1 MKLRRLL
8 ELGVPTTAGF
18 ATGILIAVLQGLS
31 AVALLASSA
40 WLISRASE
48 QPNVVYVSIAVV
60 GVRAFAVGRAAFRYG
75 ERMVLHNAAFKL
87 LSAQRPRLLA
97 ALIPFAPVATARDSR
112 GQAVQRVVSD
122 VDELQNLSIRV
133 ISPLVQSIVVSL
145 IAAGFLALLA
155 PAAGLALLFA
165 CLLAAVL
172 ALPLATRTTRRSDLG
187 LVVDRATLAERSL
200 DLIENA
206 EVLAAYGWAENAL
219 DELRDVEQRLV
230 SKQRRSA
237 LTLGIVQGGFVLLSV
252 LATCATAWFGAASVA
267 SGAQPGVMLAVFAL
281 LPMAVFDVLNG
292 SQAIA
297 QWWHKYRGSAERVLE
312 IVDAKL
318 PAEVPVENPIDA
330 SAQPTLDR
338 FESLQFIGVS
348 AKYPGAENAALSDF
362 NLKVSAGERI
372 LVSGE
377 SGAGKS
383 TIANLILRF
392 LDPCAGELL
401 INGRSASDYS
411 IEAIRTIVG
420 LIEQQPS
427 VFYGTIRQNLLL
439 AKPSATDQ
447 ELIDALQRVGLWSMA
462 ERRGG
467 LDLFV
472 GERAVLLS
480 GGEAARLAMA
490 RALLANFQLLILDE
504 PTANLDAVTAEA
516 TLRELMLVAEQAKV
530 AVILISHDAAMAALT
545 TSSVVVEKTRADG
558 TIRR

>member
-8 ELGVPTTAGF
+8 ELGVPRTAGF
-18 ATGILIAVLQGLS
+18 ATGIVIAVLQGLS

-60 GVRAFAVGRAAFRYG
+60 GVRAFAVGRATFRYG
-75 ERMVLHNAAFKL
+75 ERMVLHNAAFKM
-87 LSAQRPRLLA
+87 LSSQRPRLLA
-97 ALIPFAPVATARDSR
+97 ALIPFAPVSTARDSR

-122 VDELQNLSIRV
+122 VDELQNLSLRV
-133 ISPLVQSIVVSL
+133 ISPLVQSVLVSL

-155 PAAGLALLFA
+155 PAAGLTLLLA
-165 CLLAAVL
+165 CLMAMVL
-172 ALPLATRTTRRSDLG
+172 ALPLATRIARRSDSG
-187 LVVDRATLAERSL
+187 LVIDRAALAERSL

-206 EVLAAYGWAENAL
+206 EVLAAYGWAEAAL
-219 DELRDVEQRLV
+219 DELSAIEQRLV
-230 SKQRRSA
+230 SKQKRSSFA
-237 LTLGIVQGGFVLLSV
+237 LGIVQGGFVFLSV

-297 QWWHKYRGSAERVLE
+297 QSWQKYRGAAARVLE
-312 IVDAKL
+312 IMDAEL
-318 PAEVPVENPIDA
+318 PAEVPVETADVA
-330 SAQPTLDR
+330 EAKLALES
-338 FESLQFIGVS
+338 FESLEFAEV
-348 AKYPGAENAALSDF
+348 AARYPGAERSALSDCSF
-362 NLKVSAGERI
+362 KIVAGERI

-392 LDPCAGELL
+392 LEPSAGELL
-401 INGRSASDYS
+401 LNGRSASEYS
-411 IEAIRTIVG
+411 IESIRANIG
-420 LIEQQPS
+420 LIEQQPT
-427 VFYGTIRQNLLL
+427 VFYGTVRQNLLL
-439 AKPSATDQ
+439 AKPKATDA
-447 ELIDALQRVGLWSMA
+447 ELVEVLQRVGLWSMV

-472 GERAVLLS
+472 GERAALLS
-480 GGEAARLAMA
+480 GGEAARMAMA

-504 PTANLDAVTAEA
+504 PTANLDATTAEA

-545 TSSVVVEKTRADG
+545 TSSVEVEKTLDV
-558 TIRR
+558 

>member
-8 ELGVPTTAGF
+8 DLGMPRTAGF

-48 QPNVVYVSIAVV
+48 QPNVVYVSLAVV

-75 ERMVLHNAAFKL
+75 ERMVLHNAAFKM
-87 LSAQRPRLLA
+87 LSSHRPRMLA

-122 VDELQNLSIRV
+122 VDELQNLSLRV
-133 ISPLVQSIVVSL
+133 ISPLVQSVVVSL

-155 PAAGLALLFA
+155 PAAGLALLLA
-165 CLLAAVL
+165 CLLALVL
-172 ALPLATRTTRRSDLG
+172 ALPLASRIARSSDSG
-187 LVVDRATLAERSL
+187 LVTDRAALAERSL

-206 EVLAAYGWAENAL
+206 EVLAAYGWAEGAL
-219 DELRDVEQRLV
+219 DEIHRVEESLV
-230 SKQRRSA
+230 SKQKRSSFA
-237 LTLGIVQGGFVLLSV
+237 LGIVQGGFVLLSV
-252 LATCATAWFGAASVA
+252 LAICATAWFGAAAVA
-267 SGAQPGVMLAVFAL
+267 SGAQPGVMLAVFTL

-297 QWWHKYRGSAERVLE
+297 QSWQKYRGSAERVLE
-312 IVDAKL
+312 ILHAEL
-318 PAEVPVENPIDA
+318 PAEVPVESEDDA
-330 SAQPTLDR
+330 KAKLLLES
-338 FESLQFIGVS
+338 FESLEFASVS
-348 AKYPGAENAALSDF
+348 ARYPGVERSALSDCSF
-362 NLKVSAGERI
+362 SIEAGER
-372 LVSGE
+372 VFVGGE

-392 LDPCAGELL
+392 LEPSAGELL
-401 INGRSASDYS
+401 INGRNASAYS
-411 IEAIRTIVG
+411 IESIRGLIG
-420 LIEQQPS
+420 LIEQQPT
-427 VFYGTIRQNLLL
+427 VFFGTVRQNLLL
-439 AKPSATDQ
+439 AKPSAADA
-447 ELIDALQRVGLWSMA
+447 ELIEVLQRVGLWSML

-472 GERAVLLS
+472 GERAALLS

-504 PTANLDAVTAEA
+504 PTANLDATTAGYS
-516 TLRELMLVAEQAKV
+516 LRELMLVAEQAKI

-545 TSSVVVEKTRADG
+545 TSSVVVEK
-558 TIRR
+558 IRGA

>member
-1 MKLRRLL
+1 MNFRRLL
-8 ELGVPTTAGF
+8 ALGLPRTPGF

-75 ERMVLHNAAFKL
+75 ERMVLHNAAFKM

-97 ALIPFAPVATARDSR
+97 RLIPFAPVASVRDSR

-122 VDELQNLSIRV
+122 VDELQNLSLRV
-133 ISPLVQSIVVSL
+133 VSPLVQSAVVSL
-145 IAAGFLALLA
+145 VAAGFLALLA
-155 PAAGLALLFA
+155 PLAGLALLLA
-165 CLLAAVL
+165 CLLALVV
-172 ALPLATRTTRRSDLG
+172 ALPLATRIARHSDSG
-187 LVVDRATLAERSL
+187 LVVDRAALAERSL
-200 DLIENA
+200 ELIENA
-206 EVLAAYGWAENAL
+206 EVLVAYGWAEDAM
-219 DELRDVEQRLV
+219 DELNAIEKRLF
-230 SKQRRSA
+230 SKMRRSSFA
-237 LTLGIVQGGFVLLSV
+237 LGIVQGGFVLLSV

-297 QWWHKYRGSAERVLE
+297 QSWHKYRGSAERVLE
-312 IVDAKL
+312 IMDAEL
-318 PAEVPVENPIDA
+318 PAEVPFETEVDA
-330 SAQPTLDR
+330 SAKPVLQK
-338 FESLQFIGVS
+338 FESLEFVNVS
-348 AKYPGAENAALSDF
+348 AKYPGGPQPALSNCSF
-362 NLKVSAGERI
+362 RLTAGERI

-392 LDPCAGELL
+392 LEPSAGELL
-401 INGRSASDYS
+401 INGRNASAYS
-411 IEAIRTIVG
+411 IESIRGLIG
-420 LIEQQPS
+420 LIEQQPT
-427 VFYGTIRQNLLL
+427 VFYGTVRQNLLL
-439 AKPSATDQ
+439 AKQSAADA
-447 ELIDALQRVGLWSMA
+447 ELVEVLQRVGLWSML

-472 GERAVLLS
+472 GERAALLS

-504 PTANLDAVTAEA
+504 PTANLDATTAGA
-516 TLRELMLVAEQAKV
+516 SLRELMLVAEQAKI

-545 TSSVVVEKTRADG
+545 TSSVVVEK
-558 TIRR
+558 IRGA